1 MSAAATHEARPRPE
15 HYKVIC
21 ISFYIEDLARLDD
34 LVRELKRRGFT
45 KANRSAV
52 LRAAVEQF
60 DPSRVRRG
68 L

>member
-1 MSAAATHEARPRPE
+1 MSTEAPT

-21 ISFYIEDLARLDD
+21 VSLYNEDLARLDAV
-34 LVRELKRRGFT
+34 VRELKSRGFT

-60 DPSRVRRG
+60 DATKVGRG
-68 L
+68 LR

>member
-1 MSAAATHEARPRPE
+1 MSTEAPT

-21 ISFYIEDLARLDD
+21 VSLYNEDLARLDAV
-34 LVRELKRRGFT
+34 VRERKSRGFT

-60 DPSRVRRG
+60 DSAKVERG
-68 L
+68 LR